1 MNRNAEFQ
9 SQQRQKHL
17 CRRVRKIE
25 SVDFFNLLT
34 SGELLEM
41 TEAQLPEH
49 RERLYPPT
57 VTLAMFMKQVMNE
70 DDSCQKVV
78 NGWAAQRVAEGLNV
92 NSIHTAGY
100 CKARLRLPL
109 QMVQALT
116 RLSGELISARAPA
129 RWNWRGRAVKL
140 VDGTTVRMPDTQ
152 ANQIVYPQPSS
163 QAPGLGFPIARV
175 VGVMCLSSGAMLAAA
190 MGAYSG
196 KGASELALFRALS
209 SAFCAADV
217 MLADSFYCN
226 YFLIAS
232 AQMKGVDVLF
242 EQHGAR
248 LTDFRRGHALGE
260 RDHVVQ
266 WSKPARPDWMTQPEY
281 EAFPATLTVREVRV
295 GGRVLVTTMLDHRR
309 VSKGEL
315 HELYA
320 QRWQVELD
328 LRNLKTTLG
337 MGELKC
343 RTPQMN
349 EKQLWVTLLAYNL
362 IRLLMAQA
370 AAQAGVPA
378 RQLSFKHTVQIWIE
392 WLSCGS
398 ARNPDALFQL
408 IAQIRV
414 DNRPGRIEPRVRKR
428 RQNDYPRM
436 MMPRAEA
443 RKHLRI
449 HGHPDLR

>member
-1 MNRNAEFQ
+1 MDRNAEFQ
-9 SQQRQKHL
+9 SQQRRQHI
-17 CRRVRKIE
+17 RRRAGQIK

-41 TEAQLPEH
+41 TEAHLPDH

-57 VTLAMFMKQVMNE
+57 VALSMFMKQVLNE
-70 DDSCQKVV
+70 DDSCQKAV
-78 NGWAAQRVAEGLNV
+78 NSWAAQRVADGLKV

-100 CKARLRLPL
+100 CKARQRLPL
-109 QMVQALT
+109 EMVQGLT

-129 RWNWRGRAVKL
+129 RWGWRGRAVKL
-140 VDGTTVRMPDTQ
+140 VDGTTVSMPDTQ
-152 ANQIVYPQPSS
+152 ANQIVYPQSSS
-163 QAPGLGFPIARV
+163 QAAGLGFPIARL
-175 VGVMCLSSGAMLAAA
+175 VGVMCLSTGVMLDAA

-196 KGASELALFRALS
+196 KGTSELALFRALS

-226 YFLIAS
+226 YFLIATLE
-232 AQMKGVDVLF
+232 MKAVDALF

-248 LTDFRRGHALGE
+248 LTDFRLGHALGE
-260 RDHVVQ
+260 RDHVVR

-295 GGRVLVTTMLDHRR
+295 SGRILVTTMLDHCR
-309 VSKGEL
+309 VSKAEL

-320 QRWQVELD
+320 RRWQVELD

-343 RTPQMN
+343 QTPQMN

-392 WLSCGS
+392 WLSWGS
-398 ARNPDALFQL
+398 VRNPDALFQL

-414 DNRPGRIEPRVRKR
+414 GNRPGRIEPRVRKR

-436 MMPRAEA
+436 MVPRAEA
-443 RKHLRI
+443 REQIRI